1 MVLRVYM
8 YMESLSPTGLNLLVS
23 TPLQFPW
30 KPSSE
35 GRESD
40 GG

>member
-8 YMESLSPTGLNLLVS
+8 ESPPLTGLNLLVS